1 MYKLPVMKKIIFLF
15 LTLLIQS
22 YFCQKVS
29 SIEILAPDLKT
40 DSLFLGYPPGARNTH
55 LLHKFNLSTDGAK
68 KTGEQ
73 GDIQFPLK
81 EKVTIITNM
90 PYPQPANISSYN
102 RAENSGM
109 ASKTFF
115 IENGNLKLLLK
126 DNNLKYDI
134 LSSTPANMEYDK
146 LKIILEKY
154 NTGLKPFESNDPKN
168 IEAKELEIQKYIR
181 KNPKSFVALWEM
193 VDDFSKYGYH
203 PIYFDNLKLLDTK
216 VKNTFTFKEFLQLL
230 KLEADNIFP
239 EVNLDNHKVLSK
251 ADFKNYKLTLID
263 YWATSCKPCL
273 EDMPKLVELYGQYKD
288 QGVNFISVT
297 DEQTP
302 ERIKKATKILKSN
315 KISWENYF
323 DKNKE
328 FPKKLNASG
337 YPLQILVDSDGNIV
351 KRTYGELD
359 AIKEFMKSYLQ

>member
-1 MYKLPVMKKIIFLF
+1 
-15 LTLLIQS
+15 
-22 YFCQKVS
+22 
-29 SIEILAPDLKT
+29 
-40 DSLFLGYPPGARNTH
+40 
-55 LLHKFNLSTDGAK
+55 
-68 KTGEQ
+68 
-73 GDIQFPLK
+73 
-81 EKVTIITNM
+81 
-90 PYPQPANISSYN
+90 
-102 RAENSGM
+102 
-109 ASKTFF
+109 
-115 IENGNLKLLLK
+115 
-126 DNNLKYDI
+126 
-134 LSSTPANMEYDK
+134 MEYDK

-203 PIYFDNLKLLDTK
+203 PIYFDN
-216 VKNTFTFKEFLQLL
+216 L

-302 ERIKKATKILKSN
+302 ERIKKATKIQKSN